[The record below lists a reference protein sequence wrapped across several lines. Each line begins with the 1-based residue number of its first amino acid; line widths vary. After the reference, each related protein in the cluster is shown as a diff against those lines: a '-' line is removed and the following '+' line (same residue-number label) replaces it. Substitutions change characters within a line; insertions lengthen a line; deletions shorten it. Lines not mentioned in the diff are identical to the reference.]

1 MSLFY
6 SPLVLLRIIPVQS
19 IARLCICSYCTV
31 QWDPFW
37 SLISTWFWLTWISRV
52 WPMVCWIFLLW
63 RKRVCRIH
71 PINAN
76 PLPHHQ
82 FSAITITSHNKP
94 IIHCFPLLLFFI
106 FIFFPA
112 CDFDVPHF
120 SALHCYR
127 FFCHSF
133 QTIIQNC
140 YYFLVFKSEKTTI
153 FIKGTCPL
161 YHPAIYRDF
170 KFQRNVSVYIK

>member
-1 MSLFY
+1 MIQIINQVLKMVSLFY

-127 FFCHSF
+127 FFCHTSDNNSKLLLFFSF
-133 QTIIQNC
+133 
-140 YYFLVFKSEKTTI
+140 
-153 FIKGTCPL
+153 
-161 YHPAIYRDF
+161 
-170 KFQRNVSVYIK
+170 